1 MRIDKM
7 VKTRIDRIYVSKSFK
22 TITYNTEYLVDS
34 DDLAVNVKLNL
45 GLNEIRGYWKLNT
58 IP

>member
-1 MRIDKM
+1 M

-34 DDLAVNVKLNL
+34 DDLAVNIKLNL